1 MKITKSQLK
10 RLIKEELPKKPP
22 GSEAEK
28 KKKKLHAQMWM
39 KHRTMKIDPINI
51 GSYKEQWPKY
61 VPGEVAPEDH
71 GTLLGQGYIYVPMAA
86 LSPSARRRVWKR
98 VKGNV
103 KYERGVSFKNF
114 EHIQAYLNKKWKN
127 WLKDPWVPKS
137 WIKVDKPER
146 STGDV
151 AKDTEDKSFS
161 EPNPAR
167 RKKKRRRRGGELLE
181 LKLKEGNAKITKS
194 QFKRLIKEE
203 SKTVLEQAY
212 DTRYPSTEEIARSYF
227 DTDETDE
234 LEADFAGDEE
244 ADLTDD
250 ELRALELSKMYS
262 GDREPGWL
270 EKMGLWPSG
279 GLEETKIKIISK
291 LTQIIKEEIE
301 GLLNEQV
308 FDDDPHAYGHDDA
321 DASRPVVRKK
331 KPASHGRGPGA
342 LPASARFPKKPLP
355 YPSKAYKAQRLK
367 DMEEMS
373 RVYYT
378 AHGGAPQDKT
388 SVERWAGAEDD
399 WKDTSYDPDA
409 VYRERSFGPEEIKEL
424 AKELALQAGLRDRST
439 YGWQDFVEEAK
450 EDLMRTGKSW

>member
-10 RLIKEELPKKPP
+10 RLIKEE
-22 GSEAEK
+22 
-28 KKKKLHAQMWM
+28 
-39 KHRTMKIDPINI
+39 
-51 GSYKEQWPKY
+51 
-61 VPGEVAPEDH
+61 
-71 GTLLGQGYIYVPMAA
+71 
-86 LSPSARRRVWKR
+86 
-98 VKGNV
+98 
-103 KYERGVSFKNF
+103 
-114 EHIQAYLNKKWKN
+114 
-127 WLKDPWVPKS
+127 
-137 WIKVDKPER
+137 
-146 STGDV
+146 
-151 AKDTEDKSFS
+151 
-161 EPNPAR
+161 
-167 RKKKRRRRGGELLE
+167 
-181 LKLKEGNAKITKS
+181 
-194 QFKRLIKEE
+194 
-203 SKTVLEQAY
+203 SKTVLEQVY

-234 LEADFAGDEE
+234 LETDFAGDEE

-279 GLEETKIKIISK
+279 GLEEAKIKIISK

-308 FDDDPHAYGHDDA
+308 
-321 DASRPVVRKK
+321 
-331 KPASHGRGPGA
+331 
-342 LPASARFPKKPLP
+342 SARFPKKPLP

-378 AHGGAPQDKT
+378 AHGGSPHDKT

>member
-151 AKDTEDKSFS
+151 TKDAEDKSFS

-167 RKKKRRRRGGELLE
+167 WKKKRRRRRGELLE

-194 QFKRLIKEE
+194 QLK
-203 SKTVLEQAY
+203 
-212 DTRYPSTEEIARSYF
+212 
-227 DTDETDE
+227 
-234 LEADFAGDEE
+234 
-244 ADLTDD
+244 
-250 ELRALELSKMYS
+250 
-262 GDREPGWL
+262 
-270 EKMGLWPSG
+270 
-279 GLEETKIKIISK
+279 
-291 LTQIIKEEIE
+291 QIIKEEFGNVMAEQPNDVKQLIE
-301 GLLNEQV
+301 QGRSFFDQV
-308 FDDDPHAYGHDDA
+308 IQLSMASEDDPE
-321 DASRPVVRKK
+321 
-331 KPASHGRGPGA
+331 
-342 LPASARFPKKPLP
+342 
-355 YPSKAYKAQRLK
+355 AQEKLN
-367 DMEEMS
+367 
-373 RVYYT
+373 
-378 AHGGAPQDKT
+378 Q
-388 SVERWAGAEDD
+388 
-399 WKDTSYDPDA
+399 
-409 VYRERSFGPEEIKEL
+409 
-424 AKELALQAGLRDRST
+424 
-439 YGWQDFVEEAK
+439 VEEALSR
-450 EDLMRTGKSW
+450 EVHEKSHGWVKFNIVG